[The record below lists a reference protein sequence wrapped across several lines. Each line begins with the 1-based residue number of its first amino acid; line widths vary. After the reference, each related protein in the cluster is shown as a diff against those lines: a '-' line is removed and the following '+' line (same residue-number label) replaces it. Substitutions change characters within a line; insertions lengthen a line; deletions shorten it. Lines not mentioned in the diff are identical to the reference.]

1 MRYFHKAMISNP
13 AFTQSGERIMFE
25 HVGGDDGIIATDS
38 QNVIDSLLE
47 RIRLRKGGVSELTE
61 EKYKELQK
69 KKSASPL
76 PQRQRSR
83 QGVVP
88 LAVLPQDPMQ
98 SMFQPPAAPVAV
110 ESVKAPVPASPSEPS
125 RPQVGRLKK

>member
-69 KKSASPL
+69 KKE
-76 PQRQRSR
+76 R
-83 QGVVP
+83 
-88 LAVLPQDPMQ
+88 LAI
-98 SMFQPPAAPVAV
+98 AAAAAFEARGGTSGGTSSGPDAV
-110 ESVKAPVPASPSEPS
+110 NVPAPRRSCCGGK
-125 RPQVGRLKK
+125 R